1 MATSRGRQASGSS
14 SSDNAPS
21 RSSSVGSFDEVDRVE
36 EYFNRDHT
44 TRATGYIGKSSEI
57 TWLQKLS
64 KEVSYESEIKQES
77 PSQEQ
82 CSPAAS
88 SKGEGSGEPS
98 IASTSYYLDDL
109 EITTPPQVDPYG
121 MPSREVAARLF
132 NAYLASV
139 HPSFPIIGI
148 STFISQYQL
157 FFNQPSVKPGNKWL
171 AILNLI
177 FAIAAKYSHISH
189 ADWRDNEDDHLLYFA
204 RARMLSMNDQL
215 FDHPD
220 LQQIQVEGLASFYL
234 LATDQINRYV
244 QNVSLSL

>member
-1 MATSRGRQASGSS
+1 
-14 SSDNAPS
+14 
-21 RSSSVGSFDEVDRVE
+21 
-36 EYFNRDHT
+36 
-44 TRATGYIGKSSEI
+44 
-57 TWLQKLS
+57 
-64 KEVSYESEIKQES
+64 
-77 PSQEQ
+77 
-82 CSPAAS
+82 
-88 SKGEGSGEPS
+88 
-98 IASTSYYLDDL
+98 
-109 EITTPPQVDPYG
+109 

-177 FAIAAKYSHISH
+177 FAIAAKYSHISR

-244 QNVSLSL
+244 QHELLSPD